1 MIFAYVDDQSTQ
13 AELLD
18 AIRNADK
25 PYIYRRLMA
34 VRLSSEGRNVSEL
47 SEIFQLTPQTIRKFI
62 DAYNQGGLAQLMPH
76 KKPGRTPKLQFTDT
90 QWEEIIHQPPVSL
103 DKLNTKSYNWTLQL
117 LSEYLHLYHGVKISI
132 SHLWYILRQHKIN
145 MGRSQLKIT
154 SPDPDYIVKRDRV
167 QTLKKKAETDQL
179 ASDDVLAIAPGI
191 IGPAETKAAVL
202 IYYDETQIHWCPDTG
217 KDYQLIGHQNQI
229 LSPGTD
235 GVEYLL
241 GGIVYPSGEG
251 LYQMFERKRTMEVE
265 SLLISLCEMF
275 CDRFI
280 SWFGTMH
287 RRTPPSC

>member
-1 MIFAYVDDQSTQ
+1 MIFAYVDDQLTQ

-154 SPDPDYIVKRDRV
+154 SPDYIVKRDRV
-167 QTLKKKAETDQL
+167 QTLKKKPKPT
-179 ASDDVLAIAPGI
+179 
-191 IGPAETKAAVL
+191 
-202 IYYDETQIHWCPDTG
+202 
-217 KDYQLIGHQNQI
+217 N
-229 LSPGTD
+229 
-235 GVEYLL
+235 
-241 GGIVYPSGEG
+241 
-251 LYQMFERKRTMEVE
+251 
-265 SLLISLCEMF
+265 
-275 CDRFI
+275 
-280 SWFGTMH
+280 
-287 RRTPPSC
+287 

>member
-1 MIFAYVDDQSTQ
+1 MTNRPKRK
-13 AELLD
+13 LLD

-76 KKPGRTPKLQFTDT
+76 KKPGRTPRLQFTDT

-132 SHLWYILRQHKIN
+132 SHLWYILPPTQNQHGSQPTENHVPRLYRQT
-145 MGRSQLKIT
+145 GSG
-154 SPDPDYIVKRDRV
+154 PDA
-167 QTLKKKAETDQL
+167 KKKAETDQL
-179 ASDDVLAIAPGI
+179 TSDDVLAIAPGI

-251 LYQMFERKRTMEVE
+251 LYQMF
-265 SLLISLCEMF
+265 
-275 CDRFI
+275 
-280 SWFGTMH
+280 
-287 RRTPPSC
+287 